1 MKPEWGWM
9 FEKAWSLVK
18 YSDDCKKDLLAC
30 LKKEGG
36 AASVADCAEACCLS
50 EKEIKEMVGAM
61 DNVKI
66 SPHGDVILMDG
77 L

>member
-18 YSDDCKKDLLAC
+18 YSDDCKEDLLAC

-36 AASVADCAEACCLS
+36 AASVADCAKACCLS
-50 EKEIKEMVGAM
+50 EKEIKEMVGTM

>member
-18 YSDDCKKDLLAC
+18 YSDDCKEDLLAC

-36 AASVADCAEACCLS
+36 AASVADCAKA
-50 EKEIKEMVGAM
+50 
-61 DNVKI
+61 
-66 SPHGDVILMDG
+66 
-77 L
+77 